1 MWAVGSFNL
10 ARTMYKRSKH
20 AKFQLLKIKN
30 KKVMAK
36 KTLIVENTNPNYT
49 YIFEKNISPW
59 KVVIG
64 ATGQT
69 PPVALGET
77 GGLRL

>member
-1 MWAVGSFNL
+1 
-10 ARTMYKRSKH
+10 
-20 AKFQLLKIKN
+20 
-30 KKVMAK
+30 MAK
-36 KTLIVENTNPNYT
+36 KTLIVENTNPNCYYT